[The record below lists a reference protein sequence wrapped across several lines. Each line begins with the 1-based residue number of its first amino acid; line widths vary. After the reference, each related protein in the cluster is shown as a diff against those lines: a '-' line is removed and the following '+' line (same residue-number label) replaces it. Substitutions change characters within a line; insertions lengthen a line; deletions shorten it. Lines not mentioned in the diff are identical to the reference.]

1 MNGRHLPCE
10 ISISL
15 CEEGS
20 PHVAAKP
27 AKALRR
33 LSHVP
38 RVPQPVPESADSRAR
53 VLPSGAFLPDMALVD
68 RGSGFTEAWNTGK
81 GERGV
86 AWRQVLGA
94 FEAVLEAG
102 RQAGLAS

>member
-1 MNGRHLPCE
+1 MF
-10 ISISL
+10 
-15 CEEGS
+15 
-20 PHVAAKP
+20 
-27 AKALRR
+27 
-33 LSHVP
+33 
-38 RVPQPVPESADSRAR
+38 PESHSQS
-53 VLPSGAFLPDMALVD
+53 PSQLTPEPASFLPELASLTWPLFD